1 MDPDTAPPP
10 TSAAARHLQ
19 LDSPMRPQVIK
30 FCYRKR
36 PTGHSRNGK
45 DDSSQDPKTQSPSSP
60 LSRQSLST
68 PAIPTYHA
76 GGFYE
81 IDHERLP
88 PRTPIHLKS
97 IRVVKVSEYT
107 SLDITVSF
115 PSILA
120 LRSFFSSFPAPSD
133 GPELDERF
141 VMSSNHAARILR
153 RRVAEQELE
162 GEMHQDS
169 FWLVNPCLYDFSAS
183 SHPAATLPDAL
194 SSPEAPPA
202 QPKAPAPISCLLDTL
217 KFDGAGWGV
226 RRRVRYIGRHR
237 DVSKE
242 ASIGGYET
250 EASVREQLPPA
261 PEDKRSSIGGKR
273 KRDGAE
279 TISTDKPSTERRAKK
294 KTYKSPKKQ
303 KKRHVESKDGDPRRG
318 KDRWSAE
325 RYAAAERSLL
335 EIMRSTGARIGAPVM
350 RQALREEARKR
361 IGDTGLLDHLLK
373 HMAGR
378 VPDGS
383 TERFRRRHN
392 ADGAME
398 YWLEPADLAEVRREA
413 GVSDPYWV
421 PPPGWK
427 PGDDVSPAAGDL
439 LIKRQVEELTEELND
454 VKRHM
459 EQLSSNMV
467 ELGKEA
473 KSEAERAYSS
483 WKEKYH
489 KVVKANEKLE
499 KQVLSLKD
507 TYENVVQKKSKLK
520 KEVRSL
526 KDKYEFV
533 VGKNDKLEE
542 QMASLSSSLLSLK
555 DQFLLANNGDKLKV
569 GIDQV
574 AVAQKDGKQAIAIG
588 GGGGDQTGQ
597 RADVTVVQ
605 AGEKRTTRKS
615 SFRICKPQGTSLWPS
630 MGSGT
635 DMSGGGSSGIS
646 VLASGSLP
654 RSGSGS
660 CPSIGQGLPPSSRAP
675 VEVLI
680 ESPLDEHV
688 MGGGDY
694 FSTPPS
700 ASSTTNATKLL
711 PLPSPRSP
719 LQPQPLFSAAALHSF
734 AGLTLRHMDSPSSLP
749 STCGASL
756 LQGAE
761 AGGMSTV
768 RTELA
773 LATPFYC

>member
-1 MDPDTAPPP
+1 MDAHTAAPP
-10 TSAAARHLQ
+10 SAAHLQ

-36 PTGHSRNGK
+36 HTDHSRNGK
-45 DDSSQDPKTQSPSSP
+45 DDSSQDPKSQPPSSA
-60 LSRQSLST
+60 LSRPSLST
-68 PAIPTYHA
+68 SAIPTYHA

-115 PSILA
+115 PSLLA
-120 LRSFFSSFPAPSD
+120 LRSFFSSFPAPSA

-153 RRVAEQELE
+153 RRVAEQELQ

-183 SHPAATLPDAL
+183 SHPATLPDAL

-202 QPKAPAPISCLLDTL
+202 QPKAPAPSSCLLDTL
-217 KFDGAGWGV
+217 KCDGAGWGV
-226 RRRVRYIGRHR
+226 RRRIRYIGRHR
-237 DVSKE
+237 DASKE

-250 EASVREQLPPA
+250 ESSVKEVPRPA
-261 PEDKRSSIGGKR
+261 QQEDKRSSVSGKR
-273 KRDGAE
+273 KQRE
-279 TISTDKPSTERRAKK
+279 SERSNDKPSNERRAKKK

-325 RYAAAERSLL
+325 RYTAAETSLL
-335 EIMRSTGARIGAPVM
+335 EIMRSSGARLGAPVM
-350 RQALREEARKR
+350 RQVLREQARKR

-439 LIKRQVEELTEELND
+439 LIKRQVEKLTEELDD
-454 VKRHM
+454 VKRHV

-467 ELGKEA
+467 QLGKEA
-473 KSEAERAYSS
+473 KSEAERAHSS
-483 WKEKYH
+483 WKDKYQ
-489 KVVKANEKLE
+489 KVVKANEKIE
-499 KQVLSLKD
+499 KQILSLKD
-507 TYENVVQKKSKLK
+507 NYENVVQKNSKLK
-520 KEVRSL
+520 KEVWSL

-533 VGKNDKLEE
+533 VEKNDKLEE
-542 QMASLSSSLLSLK
+542 QMASLSSSFLSLK
-555 DQFLLANNGDKLKV
+555 EQFMLASNGDKLKM

-574 AVAQKDGKQAIAIG
+574 AVAHNGGKQAIGI
-588 GGGGDQTGQ
+588 GGGDQTSQ
-597 RADVTVVQ
+597 RADVTVGQ
-605 AGEKRTTRKS
+605 AGERTTRKS
-615 SFRICKPQGTSLWPS
+615 SFRICKPQGTFLWPS

-646 VLASGSLP
+646 IAAGQSLP

-660 CPSIGQGLPPSSRAP
+660 CPSIGPGLPPSSRAP

-688 MGGGDY
+688 MAGDY

-700 ASSTTNATKLL
+700 ASSTNATKLL
-711 PLPSPRSP
+711 SLSSPRSP
-719 LQPQPLFSAAALHSF
+719 LKPQPLFSALHSF

-749 STCGASL
+749 SPCGASL
-756 LQGAE
+756 LQGGRMAMRNSD
-761 AGGMSTV
+761 AGGISTV
-768 RTELA
+768 GTELA